1 MTLLFSLRG
10 WAGGAGR
17 TRLSWSA
24 LALTLAVLPGWANGQ
39 EPLTLPELE
48 RTYRAAAAAY
58 QDAYETLR
66 VYQSRF
72 ERASDALR
80 AAQLAG
86 NSARRDSAFAEIM
99 QLSPERTLQEQRV
112 EEKAEELRVVRERLL
127 AALNLRLDEYLDRT
141 TGVLTDTERRELAV
155 QMADTRN
162 RINELRAEE
171 DPEVTLEPLP
181 DIQIEPRDS
190 PDDIRAKATLLEVR
204 ADQYAQQLV
213 EIDRRLET
221 LQAEQARLR
230 RANDFMAGV
239 ERFDDPRLPVGPPG
253 GQRTPPPDPARV
265 PAGADSTAVGVR
277 PLTREEEIEALSRL
291 REVYAETI
299 QTTRDKAERFRKEA
313 GGDERA

>member
-1 MTLLFSLRG
+1 MLSSLRG
-10 WAGGAGR
+10 WAGGAR
-17 TRLSWSA
+17 RICLSLSV
-24 LALTLAVLPGWANGQ
+24 LALVPALLPTGLACQ

-48 RTYRAAAAAY
+48 RTYRAAVAAY

-66 VYQSRF
+66 VLQSQF
-72 ERASDALR
+72 ERASDTLR

-86 NSARRDSAFAEIM
+86 NQARRDSAFAVIM

-112 EEKAEELRVVRERLL
+112 EEKADELTEVRERLL
-127 AALNLRLDEYLDRT
+127 DALNLRLDDYLDRT
-141 TGVLTDTERRELAV
+141 TRVLTDLERRELAV

-181 DIQIEPRDS
+181 DIQIELRDS

-204 ADQYAQQLV
+204 ADQAAQQLA

-221 LQAEQARLR
+221 LRAEQSRLR

-253 GQRTPPPDPARV
+253 GQRTPPPDQARI

-291 REVYAETI
+291 REVYVETI
-299 QTTRDKAERFRKEA
+299 QATRDKAVRFRREA